1 MASRRFTDFFD
12 EDQLAEVPGVAGT
25 LFGRVTGLRALN
37 GRVDRVVSASNV
49 GTTGE
54 GVAGAAAAVVEGEAA
69 NNPNDTDSAPPQ
81 GTTEREI
88 TISTCR
94 KVIED
99 MKNVDMPL
107 TVIIKD
113 SGLLDGLTKE
123 EKAILLAAGDSGKNQ
138 PPVEALEASEQ
149 EKVLVEQVLDSLEQE
164 EWEGDDLFSS
174 KYLEVLHALNTV
186 DYALWQRVNDYR
198 RQVVL
203 DREAVLERQ
212 AILHHEA
219 RAKMPQTPE
228 ALLAYNFHAV
238 NQAIAAREERI
249 GASQKRIDAA
259 RQTIERAR
267 QCIVVA
273 EEKIEEERCRLFD
286 IFGEAQQMAAPEDH
300 LWRAMWD
307 AEEAFLRQILRNND
321 NEDLI
326 EEVALEGENR
336 DACIRR
342 IARENGE
349 IAPRDAHLV
358 AETLQPNV
366 DPAPPV
372 GPGLAA
378 AEAEV
383 GTPTSP
389 LLGLGVIAT
398 GEGNASG
405 QAQEPGQAESSTKQA
420 RLD

>member
-25 LFGRVTGLRALN
+25 LFGRLRALN

-88 TISTCR
+88 T

-149 EKVLVEQVLDSLEQE
+149 EKVLVEQVLDSLERE

-219 RAKMPQTPE
+219 RAKMP
-228 ALLAYNFHAV
+228 
-238 NQAIAAREERI
+238 
-249 GASQKRIDAA
+249 
-259 RQTIERAR
+259 
-267 QCIVVA
+267 
-273 EEKIEEERCRLFD
+273 
-286 IFGEAQQMAAPEDH
+286 
-300 LWRAMWD
+300 
-307 AEEAFLRQILRNND
+307 
-321 NEDLI
+321 
-326 EEVALEGENR
+326 
-336 DACIRR
+336 
-342 IARENGE
+342 
-349 IAPRDAHLV
+349 
-358 AETLQPNV
+358 
-366 DPAPPV
+366 
-372 GPGLAA
+372 
-378 AEAEV
+378 
-383 GTPTSP
+383 
-389 LLGLGVIAT
+389 
-398 GEGNASG
+398 
-405 QAQEPGQAESSTKQA
+405 
-420 RLD
+420 